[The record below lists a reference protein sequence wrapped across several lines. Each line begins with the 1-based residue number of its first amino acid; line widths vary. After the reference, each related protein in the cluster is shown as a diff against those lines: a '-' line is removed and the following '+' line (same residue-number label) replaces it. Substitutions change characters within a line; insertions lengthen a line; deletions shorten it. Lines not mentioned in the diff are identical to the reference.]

1 MIKREKILISHEN
14 ITCINFDPI
23 LTGILLKK
31 GSQLIT
37 ILFLYIA
44 RARLQNLTLEDSREI
59 SKDKHKSFQ
68 RLIDSKCPLDKMI
81 EANINRDP
89 EGNLDV
95 EVVISR

>member
-1 MIKREKILISHEN
+1 MYKTYIQIYLFIQR
-14 ITCINFDPI
+14 
-23 LTGILLKK
+23 LKNTSLVFGYVNHN
-31 GSQLIT
+31 GSVV
-37 ILFLYIA
+37 A
-44 RARLQNLTLEDSREI
+44 CARLQNLTLEDSREI
-59 SKDKHKSFQ
+59 SKEKHKCFQ